1 MATPMRSFPADR
13 LRPKWADL
21 LVLAVLLAAA
31 GALAL
36 ALRPQEG
43 GRKTAVVTLDGVQVA
58 SQDLTGLSAPIL
70 LEVAQAPYPIT
81 IEFDAGRV
89 RVAHTECP
97 GGDCEHT
104 GWVSRTGG
112 QIICLPN
119 RLAVTITG
127 GASDGIDAVSG

>member
-1 MATPMRSFPADR
+1 MATSMRSFPADR

-21 LVLAVLLAAA
+21 LVLAVLLTAA

-43 GRKTAVVTLDGVQVA
+43 GRGTAVVTLDGVRVA
-58 SQDLTGLSAPIL
+58 SRDLTGLSAPVL
-70 LEVAQAPYPIT
+70 LEVEGAPYPIT

-97 GGDCEHT
+97 GGDCARA
-104 GWVSRTGG
+104 GWVSRGG
-112 QIICLPN
+112 EQILCLPN
-119 RLAVTITG
+119 RLTVTVIG
-127 GASDGIDAVSG
+127 GADRGVDAVSG

>member
-1 MATPMRSFPADR
+1 MRSFPTDR

-36 ALRPQEG
+36 ALRPQES

-70 LEVAQAPYPIT
+70 LEVEGVSYPIT
-81 IEFDAGRV
+81 IEFDTDRV

-127 GASDGIDAVSG
+127 GVTDGVDAVSG

>member
-1 MATPMRSFPADR
+1 MDTLMKSFPADR

-21 LVLAVLLAAA
+21 LVLAALLAAIW
-31 GALAL
+31 ALAL

-43 GRKTAVVTLDGVQVA
+43 GRKMAVVTLDGVQMA
-58 SQDLTGLSAPIL
+58 SQDLTGLASSVL
-70 LEVAQAPYPIT
+70 LEVEGAPYPIT
-81 IEFDAGRV
+81 IEFDTDRV

-97 GGDCEHT
+97 GGDCAHI

-119 RLAVTITG
+119 RLAVTVTG
-127 GASDGIDAVSG
+127 GPSNDVDAVSG